1 MKNVKLLLLPI
12 ACLLIFLF
20 AVTAGPICNY
30 VLSPAYVK
38 DYYGDSYQELLRPTP
53 LAGYIAGK
61 QVISQADKAFSSF
74 LDRESAEACFGM
86 LGRYCI
92 HSDSYPEAIRQTHNL
107 RMLAAHTNH
116 DSGYVWVRYTSKAY
130 DREGIM
136 VTGSSNVYSRWTL
149 ERQDGIWVVT
159 SIQEHP

>member
-74 LDRESAEACFGM
+74 LDRESAETCFGM
-86 LGRYCI
+86 LGRYYG
-92 HSDSYPEAIRQTHNL
+92 SDPYHRTYLGGYPCDTIGTYRIA
-107 RMLAAHTNH
+107 
-116 DSGYVWVRYTSKAY
+116 
-130 DREGIM
+130 
-136 VTGSSNVYSRWTL
+136 
-149 ERQDGIWVVT
+149 DGRV
-159 SIQEHP
+159 